1 MICVLHG
8 AEGSKI
14 ICVSFALTL
23 LSCRHGD
30 QHSSPVQGGT
40 VKLPKAPQRYR
51 SFLLRAWL
59 QTDAEGWR
67 FVVENPQNG
76 QKQGFSSYQ
85 ALISYIELELAK
97 ARQEEE
103 R

>member
-1 MICVLHG
+1 
-8 AEGSKI
+8 
-14 ICVSFALTL
+14 
-23 LSCRHGD
+23 
-30 QHSSPVQGGT
+30 

-97 ARQEEE
+97 ARQEVEQ
-103 R
+103 